1 MVDCVKIKGSLNSE
15 ILIENLTNTIKTVK
29 ALNGKIIYLIL
40 PNVYTF
46 KMFGYVSNIVLHI
59 SETDSNEVIPVAY
72 SHDDNLNISVELL
85 LIVEY
90 PQQL

>member
-1 MVDCVKIKGSLNSE
+1 MVDCFKIKGSLNSE

-72 SHDDNLNISVELL
+72 SHDDNLNISNELL

-90 PQQL
+90 PKK

>member
-1 MVDCVKIKGSLNSE
+1 MVDFFKIKGSLNSE

-72 SHDDNLNISVELL
+72 SHDDNLNISNELL

-90 PQQL
+90 PKK